1 MTLRW
6 KTILVIGITFAALLG
21 ILFVVW
27 QTILVRRFTELENQN
42 TSQNTERAMNAVRQ
56 DIDSV
61 STAAADWG
69 IWDDTYQ
76 FAQDGNQ
83 GYIDAN
89 FQDSSF
95 TSIQMNLI
103 LIIDSSGQVLHGE
116 AFDLQNQVAVPIP
129 ASLEENLSADSP
141 LMQHTDE
148 KSVSGIVIL
157 PEGPMLIASQ
167 PILNSEGDGPV
178 QGTLIMGR
186 YFDSAEIARL
196 AILTNLSLA
205 YYQSNDTD
213 LPTDFKVAQSSL
225 SEETP
230 IFTRPLS
237 KATIGGY
244 GLLDDIYGNPAL
256 ILRVDLPRDIYQQGQ
271 QTVLYVVISLVAV
284 GVVFG
289 IVIILLLDKAVLSR
303 FFRLGVGLRKIR
315 EMGDVSQRLPVT
327 GKDELSNLATDINSM
342 LASLQKSEG
351 ELVESEKYQHL
362 FENTLDGILVV
373 DAQTMKVVLA
383 NQATAGMFA
392 LGDIKEAVGVDPLEF
407 VHPDDR
413 NATLRVITHDTLE
426 KDLRQTNELRVV
438 SRDGKEK
445 WVSAHAVRTQ
455 YQGRLAAL
463 ISLRDIT
470 KRKEAEEEVRR
481 LNTDLEQRIRERTA
495 QLQASNQE
503 LESFTYSVSHDLRAP
518 LRSITGFSQAL
529 LEDYADKLDAHANDY
544 LNRVRAASL
553 RLAQLT
559 DDLLNL
565 SRVTRSEM
573 RHEAVNLTE
582 IAQAVV
588 AELRQRQPERQ
599 VEFVVAEGMVDR
611 GDARLIQVVLDNLLG
626 NAWKFTQKRPQA
638 KIEFGVMQHDGETA
652 YFVRDNGAGFDMTYA
667 DKLFLPFQRLHAV
680 TEFEGTG
687 IGLATI
693 QRIVRRHGGH
703 AWAEGVVGQGAT
715 FYFTLKLNTQSLN
728 QTLKVE
734 VGGAT
739 T

>member
-6 KTILVIGITFAALLG
+6 KTILVIGVTFAALLG

-27 QTILVRRFTELENQN
+27 QTILVRRFTELEKQD
-42 TSQNTERAMNAVRQ
+42 TSQNTERAMNAVQQ

-89 FQDSSF
+89 FQNSSF
-95 TSIQMNLI
+95 TSLQMNLI
-103 LIIDSSGQVLHGE
+103 LVIDSSGQVLQGE
-116 AFDLQNQVAVPIP
+116 AFDLQDQVEVPIP
-129 ASLEENLSADSP
+129 ASLEEQLLSASP
-141 LMQHTDE
+141 LMQHPDE
-148 KSVSGIVIL
+148 ESVSGILIL
-157 PEGPMLIASQ
+157 PKGPMLIASQ
-167 PILNSEGDGPV
+167 PILDSQGEGPV
-178 QGTLIMGR
+178 QGILMMGR
-186 YFDSAEIARL
+186 YFDSFEIERL
-196 AILTNLSLA
+196 AELTNLSLA
-205 YYQSNDTD
+205 YYQSNDTG
-213 LPTDFKVAQSSL
+213 LPADFQVAHDSL
-225 SEETP
+225 SKDPT

-237 KATIGGY
+237 KDAIGGY
-244 GLLDDIYGNPAL
+244 GLLNDIYGKPAL
-256 ILRVDLPRDIYQQGQ
+256 ILRVDLLRDIYKQGQ

-289 IVIILLLDKAVLSR
+289 VVILLLLDKAVLSR

-383 NQATAGMFA
+383 NQGAAGMFA
-392 LGDIKEAVGVDPLEF
+392 LGDIKEAVGVDPFEF

-413 NATLRVITHDTLE
+413 DATLRLIAHDTLE

-438 SRDGKEK
+438 SRDGKER

-455 YQGRLAAL
+455 YQGRLSAL

-470 KRKEAEEEVRR
+470 KRKEAEGEVRR

-529 LEDYADKLDAHANDY
+529 LEDYADKLDAQGQDY

-573 RHEAVNLTE
+573 RHDTVNLSE
-582 IAQAVV
+582 MAQAVV

-599 VEFVVAEGMVDR
+599 VEFVVAEGMVAR
-611 GDARLIQVVLDNLLG
+611 GDTRLIQVVLDNLLG
-626 NAWKFTQKRPQA
+626 NAWKFTQKRPQSR
-638 KIEFGVMQHDGETA
+638 IEFGAMQHDGETA

-687 IGLATI
+687 IGLATV
-693 QRIVRRHGGH
+693 QRIVRRHGGN
-703 AWAEGVVGQGAT
+703 AWAEGAVGQGAT
-715 FYFTLKLNTQSLN
+715 FYFTLELNSHN
-728 QTLKVE
+728 
-734 VGGAT
+734 
-739 T
+739 